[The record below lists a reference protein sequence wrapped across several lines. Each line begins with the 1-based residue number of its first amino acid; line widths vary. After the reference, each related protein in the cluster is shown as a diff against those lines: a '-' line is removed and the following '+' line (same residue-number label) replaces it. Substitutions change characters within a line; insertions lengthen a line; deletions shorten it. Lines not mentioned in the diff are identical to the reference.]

1 MSKMKANCTW
11 SLLTPEQRDELER
24 WLFDENM
31 SYREARERVQKE
43 WGVAASIWS
52 VGRFYQSRV
61 NERSLGEVTEGQ
73 DTTKDVNGT
82 GTNLDDLCTAF
93 RMVAGTKVLEKAMA
107 GAELKDLAAL
117 GRLIADTEWVQVQ
130 HRRLALARDRF
141 EFNAAKAALEKLS
154 NMEEINKEDLER
166 EEARLHAI
174 RVRLF
179 GKNYPR

>member
-1 MSKMKANCTW
+1 MSKMKSNCTW

-31 SYREARERVQKE
+31 SYREAKERVQKE
-43 WGVAASIWS
+43 WGVTASIWS

-61 NERSLGEVTEGQ
+61 NDRSLGEVTEGQ
-73 DTTKDVNGT
+73 DATKNVNET

-93 RMVAGTKVLEKAMA
+93 RRVVGTQVLEKAMA
-107 GAELKDLAAL
+107 GSELKDLAVL

-130 HRRLALARDRF
+130 HRRLELARDRF
-141 EFNAAKAALEKLS
+141 EFNAAKAA
-154 NMEEINKEDLER
+154 MEQLPKVEEMNKEDLER

-174 RVRLF
+174 IVRLF
-179 GKNYPR
+179 GKKYPR